1 MSTRSSHA
9 VQRVRAASL
18 RPSGSTPGPDVI
30 ALDMGEPDFGTPAV
44 VVDAAVDALRSGHT
58 HYVDMNGDPE
68 LRELIA
74 ATASAV
80 ACAEIAPESVLV
92 SHGGAAAITA
102 SVVAL
107 VDPGDRVILP
117 EPTYSLYLD
126 AIQLAG
132 GEAVYVANRRDHH
145 LDLDAIAA
153 EAAGAKMLVLCN
165 PVNPTGAVFRAD
177 ELVEL
182 NRLLDPTTH
191 LLVDEA
197 YAHLVYTDEP
207 FTSALALPPLRE
219 RLVYVQTL
227 SKTYAMTGW
236 RIGYTIAAPDVAKDI
251 QLVHRTMNS
260 SINAAVQRAA
270 IAALTEGD
278 SLTAPML
285 AEYRKRREFVIDRVS
300 RIDNAS
306 IVAPDAAFYAFIKYG
321 GRLPATE
328 VVSRMLAGG
337 VAVRAG
343 SEYGP
348 SGEGHIR
355 LSFAADVPTLEEGLN
370 RVERVL
376 KSLT

>member
-1 MSTRSSHA
+1 MIMRSSDA
-9 VQRVRAASL
+9 VERVRAASL
-18 RPSGSTPGPDVI
+18 RPSGSAPGSDVI
-30 ALDMGEPDFGTPAV
+30 ALDMGEPDFDTPAV
-44 VVDAAVDALRSGHT
+44 VIDAAVDALRTGHT
-58 HYVDMNGDPE
+58 HYVDMNGDPQ
-68 LRELIA
+68 LRALIA
-74 ATASAV
+74 STASTV
-80 ACAEIAPESVLV
+80 ACAEIMPESVLI

-102 SVVAL
+102 SVLAL
-107 VDPGDRVILP
+107 VNPGDRVILP

-132 GEAVYVANRRDHH
+132 GEPVYVANRSDHH

-153 EAAGAKMLVLCN
+153 ESAGAKMLVLCN
-165 PVNPTGAVFRAD
+165 PVNPTGAVFSGD
-177 ELVEL
+177 ELIEL
-182 NRLLDPTTH
+182 NRRLDPATY
-191 LLVDEA
+191 LVVDEA
-197 YAHLVYTDEP
+197 YAHLVYADEP
-207 FTSALALPPLRE
+207 FTSALALPPLRG

-236 RIGYTIAAPDVAKDI
+236 RIGYTIAAPDVTKDI
-251 QLVHRTMNS
+251 ALVHRTMNS

-285 AEYRKRREFVIDRVS
+285 AEYRKRRDFVIDRVS

-321 GRLPATE
+321 GGLPATE
-328 VVSRMLAGG
+328 VAARLLAGG

-343 SEYGP
+343 AEYGP
-348 SGEGHIR
+348 SGEGHVR

-376 KSLT
+376 KSLI